1 MGSVSVVVVGAG
13 IAGLASAD
21 RLLTSI
27 SESRPDLTINV
38 TVLEGSDR
46 AGGRIRTHVFGDE
59 IVELGATWL
68 HGTVN
73 NPLYDL
79 LKHFRST
86 TVTGTSLS
94 LPAGLSICPRVSRN
108 ALIKQKWIGFQ
119 TKGHS
124 IAPFLVDEAN
134 ALYNR
139 LLDECNQMALNP
151 FPPSC
156 LDVGS
161 YMKMGL
167 EEYMRSKHSPK
178 QLECKHLVESVFNY
192 RMTGE
197 TVMSGCDSMDEVSLH
212 WFGDYRE
219 LRGGDRRVDE
229 GMNVLVDGLVARL
242 PKNCI
247 FFNSIVDKICWSKD
261 TTSKKK
267 PVTVYTRNGKSYEAD
282 HVIFTGSLG
291 VLKHRGLD
299 NSFSGLFD
307 PSLPEEKQSAIN
319 RLGMDAVEKVF
330 VRFERRF
337 WPEQCRGYNFC
348 WPIQD
353 KSSKF
358 YNDTD
363 FSWMKKVVG
372 LCSRYSNSPVM
383 SGWITGKEAVKMTS
397 ESSHAL
403 NQKFDDLMEY
413 FVHQSEIPEVVEVL
427 HTDWCRNELFQG
439 AYSYPA
445 VGCSPKDFDT
455 LAQPLPAPPSSTNND
470 VKTPQLQLLFAG
482 EATHRN
488 YYSTLHGAYLTG
500 IREADRIFSL
510 YEHSTDES

>member
-13 IAGLASAD
+13 VAGLASAD
-21 RLLTSI
+21 RLM

-38 TVLEGSDR
+38 TVLEGNDR
-46 AGGRIRTHVFGDE
+46 PGGRICTHVFGDE
-59 IVELGATWL
+59 IVELGATYL

-79 LKHFRST
+79 LQHFRSAA
-86 TVTGTSLS
+86 VTRSSSSPSEMTIPRRGSGE
-94 LPAGLSICPRVSRN
+94 GLIPRKR
-108 ALIKQKWIGFQ
+108 LFQ

-124 IAPFLVDEAN
+124 IDSFLVHEAN

-139 LLDECNQMALNP
+139 LLDECNQMVLNP
-151 FPPSC
+151 FPPPC

-167 EEYMRSKHSPK
+167 KEYMSSERLPR
-178 QLECKHLVESVFNY
+178 QLEHRHLVESIFNY
-192 RMTGE
+192 RMTEE
-197 TVMSGCDSMDEVSLH
+197 TSTSGCDSMDEVSLH
-212 WFGDYRE
+212 WFGDYRV
-219 LRGGDRRVDE
+219 LCGGNRHVDE
-229 GMNVLVDGLVARL
+229 GMNVLVDELVAKL
-242 PKNCI
+242 PEDCI
-247 FFNSIVDKICWSKD
+247 CFNSIVDKICWSKD
-261 TTSKKK
+261 TTSKQK
-267 PVTVYTRNGKSYEAD
+267 PVTVYTRCGKSYEAD

-337 WPEQCRGYNFC
+337 WPEQCSGYNFC

-363 FSWMKKVVG
+363 FSWMKKVDG
-372 LCSRYSNSPVM
+372 LRSIRRYSDSPVM

-403 NQKFDDLMEY
+403 NQKFHDLMEY
-413 FVHQSEIPEVVEVL
+413 FVHQMDIPEVVEVL

-455 LAQPLPAPPSSTNND
+455 LAQPLPPPSSSTND
-470 VKTPQLQLLFAG
+470 LKISPLQLLFAG

-500 IREADRIFSL
+500 IREADRIISL
-510 YEHSTDES
+510 YEHSTDAS